1 MEEKHISSYFFMIV
15 LDMPLLLSH
24 LKRQLL
30 HDLPLHSSDAN
41 ADKLR
46 VKDEDSKDFLLISS
60 YRKNMV
66 IESMSNFV
74 TWFELMF
81 KLSCK
86 SDIEQRIMIVCSSS
100 SICMPVHNN
109 SFTNELNTSNDHEPV
124 SCPSSWN
131 CIIAARDISCSPKT
145 YSYKSG

>member
-15 LDMPLLLSH
+15 LDLPLLLSH

-30 HDLPLHSSDAN
+30 HDLPLPSSHTN
-41 ADKLR
+41 ADKLK
-46 VKDEDSKDFLLISS
+46 VKDDDSKDFLLISS

-74 TWFELMF
+74 TWFKLTF
-81 KLSCK
+81 KLCYK

-124 SCPSSWN
+124 SCLHLEVLHLEVV
-131 CIIAARDISCSPKT
+131 
-145 YSYKSG
+145 